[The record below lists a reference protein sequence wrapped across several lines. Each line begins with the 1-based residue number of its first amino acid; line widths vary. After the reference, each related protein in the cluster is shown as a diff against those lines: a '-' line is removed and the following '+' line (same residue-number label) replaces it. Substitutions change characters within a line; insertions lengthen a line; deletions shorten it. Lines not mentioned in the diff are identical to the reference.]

1 MAGGTK
7 VTTTDPWKEQQEY
20 LKTGFKRAE
29 DLYGRGMPKYYT
41 GETLAGFDPE
51 QRRAQASILNYA
63 RGPRVGAMQGG
74 AERALLSKLSGQT
87 PFTDD
92 QTGEL
97 LSGSV
102 PWERMPGAQGNLQQ
116 MMSGSVPMGEGTPY
130 GDLADAYR
138 QQFEDQASQGLAN
151 VRQGLVNY
159 QPGGGSRGDIY
170 AANVVGA
177 QQKALAQNLA
187 QMYGGAYQ
195 TAQGQRLPAIQQ
207 QIGATEAAQARRMPM
222 AQMAIGQQTAGMGA
236 YPTIMGAP
244 MGMYGAMAD
253 VGAQRRSMA
262 QEAINRDMQKYQYE
276 AGAPQSALQN
286 YLASVT
292 GDYGSVVTAPGKDYT
307 GNILGMIAGA
317 LG

>member
-1 MAGGTK
+1 MAGGSK
-7 VTTTDPWKEQQEY
+7 ITTTAPWDEQQDF
-20 LKTGFKRAE
+20 LKTGFQRAE

-51 QRRAQASILNYA
+51 QRRAQASVLNYA

-87 PFTDD
+87 PFTNQ
-92 QTGEL
+92 QTSDL
-97 LSGSV
+97 LAGTV
-102 PWERMPGAQGNLQQ
+102 NT
-116 MMSGSVPMGEGTPY
+116 GEGTPY
-130 GDLADAYR
+130 GDLANVYR
-138 QQFEDQASQGLAN
+138 QQAEDQMSQGLSN
-151 VRQGLVNY
+151 VRQGLVGSANMPV
-159 QPGGGSRGDIY
+159 QPGGGSRGDL
-170 AANVVGA
+170 A
-177 QQKALAQNLA
+177 QERILGQGQKAIAQNLA

-195 TAQGQRLPAIQQ
+195 QAQGQRF
-207 QIGATEAAQARRMPM
+207 PM
-222 AQMAIGQQTAGMGA
+222 AQMGIGQQTAGMGA

-262 QEAINRDMQKYQYE
+262 QETINRDMQKYQYE

-307 GNILGMIAGA
+307 GNILGMLAGA